1 MNKSEKNEAY
11 EILSQRLLELEKKSE
26 IIRNKLKMAR
36 LDGDYKENA
45 DQQILEKE
53 NDWLQEQIDLLKIK
67 RAATK
72 EVISKIITYRLLET
86 GEEITVEL
94 TNWREPDHSRGYVS
108 PASPLGLALMNK
120 KIGEISEVN
129 AEKKSYRVQIISIK

>member
-1 MNKSEKNEAY
+1 MSKSEKNRAY
-11 EILSQRLLELEKKSE
+11 EILSKRLLELEKKIE
-26 IIRNKLKMAR
+26 VIRSKLKMAR

-53 NDWLQEQIDLLKIK
+53 NDWLQEQINLLKVK
-67 RAATK
+67 KVATK
-72 EVISKIITYRLLET
+72 EIISKVITYRLLET

-94 TNWREPDHSRGYVS
+94 NNWREPDHSRGYVS
-108 PASPLGLALMNK
+108 FFSPLGLALMNK

-129 AEKKSYRVQIISIK
+129 AEKKNYKIQIISIK